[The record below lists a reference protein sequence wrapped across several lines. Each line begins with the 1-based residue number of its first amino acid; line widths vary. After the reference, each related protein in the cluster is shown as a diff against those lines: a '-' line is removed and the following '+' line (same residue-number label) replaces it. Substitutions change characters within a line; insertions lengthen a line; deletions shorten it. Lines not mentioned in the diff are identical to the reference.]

1 MKTRVSVSV
10 NEKLAKNAE
19 KYSKQEGKSLSLLF
33 EDFLKSL
40 IEGDEIED
48 FTPHSKELM
57 DLIEKDPPVQDLGND
72 KIHIANYLKQKYD

>member
-10 NEKLAKNAE
+10 NEKLARAAA
-19 KYSKQEGKSLSLLF
+19 KYSEQEGKSLSLLF

-48 FTPHSKELM
+48 FTPHSKELI
-57 DLIEKDPPVQDLGND
+57 DLIEKDLPVKDLGND
-72 KIHIANYLKQKYD
+72 KILIANYLKEKYG